1 MMVKQCKGRDIQ
13 DIPKSKL
20 DTQSKYFGSIKYDG
34 NYVQIC
40 KMDDSVRFF
49 TSGGKEFYH
58 SLVSKYLQ
66 QILPEDSFILE
77 CEFTADTEGMLG
89 DRRSAAKLTTYRT
102 NFMKSKVNRD
112 EYGDKFRIFDV
123 VLTNTPF
130 YERLHWLRVNFDED
144 FELIAPV
151 EFELNSLDYF
161 IDKAKKLVRQGY
173 EGMFL
178 KKYDHLY
185 IPGKRVNEA
194 LKLKYRKTIELT
206 CIGIEPGTG
215 KYTGQIGSLLL
226 QDDEGRL
233 VYVGSG
239 LDDQDRGLDF
249 EYFVGKQVEIAYEQC
264 MDTYIQPTFVR
275 VRDEE

>member
-1 MMVKQCKGRDIQ
+1 MVKQCKGKDIQ
-13 DIPKSKL
+13 DVPRSKL
-20 DTQSKYFGSIKYDG
+20 DTQAEYYGSIKYDG

-40 KMDDSVRFF
+40 KTGDSVRFF

-58 SLVSKYLQ
+58 SLVSKHLQ
-66 QILPEDSFILE
+66 QTLPEDSFILE
-77 CEFTADTEGMLG
+77 CEFTADTEGLLG
-89 DRRSAAKLTTYRT
+89 DRRCAAKLTTYRT
-102 NFMKSKVNRD
+102 NFMKRQVNRN

-123 VLTNTPF
+123 ILANTPF
-130 YERLHWLRVNFDED
+130 YERLQWLKANFIED
-144 FELIAPV
+144 FNLIAPV

-161 IDKAKKLVRQGY
+161 ISRARKLVRQGY

-178 KKYDHLY
+178 KKYNHLY
-185 IPGKRVNEA
+185 IAGKRVNEA

-206 CIGIEPGTG
+206 CIGIEAGTG
-215 KYTGQIGSLLL
+215 KYSGQIGSLLL

-239 LDDQDRGLDF
+239 LNDKDRDLDF
-249 EYFVGKQVEIAYEQC
+249 EYFVGKQIEIAYEQC

-275 VRDEE
+275 VRSEE